1 MSLRALVGAFTSS
14 CWPSSNSHWCLGEL
28 SLASQRALSEP
39 LWRLYDGS
47 MASLRMLIELL
58 HSRGNQV
65 IVVDNVFVIYIIT

>member
-1 MSLRALVGAFTSS
+1 VPLRALAGPHPTLIGA
-14 CWPSSNSHWCLGEL
+14 LGEL

-47 MASLRMLIELL
+47 MASLPMLIELL
-58 HSRGNQV
+58 YSRGNQV